1 MNNVLLNSASVAE
14 VAFRNAMVVT
24 PDDAFLGSVQVRGGR
39 IVAIDRG
46 PSAVGEDLEGDV
58 LMPGVIDLHTDN
70 LEKHFFPR
78 PNIDWSPVSAA
89 VTHDGCC
96 LSVGVTTVFDSL
108 SIGSF
113 NAAASRNHDNLVRL
127 ADGLAAARAAG
138 MLKADH
144 RLHWRCETPAD
155 DLPDRLEALV
165 GHPMTGLLSL
175 MDHTP
180 GQRQYRNL
188 ERYLANWVEQGMSPE
203 AMEDRMAGIRDRQ
216 ARNADRNRR
225 LVAELAI
232 ERGHPLASHDD
243 EDVEHIDVAAD
254 LGATVAEFPVT
265 LEAARRA
272 HERGMVV
279 VMGGPNLIRGGSYS
293 GNVPAADLAHA
304 GLLDA
309 FASDYVPRS
318 LVECAIKLTAP
329 AFGWSLAQA
338 VATVTSA
345 PARAAQLH
353 DRGAIA
359 PGLRADLLRVRIHDG
374 LPVLRGV
381 WVEGARAA

>member
-1 MNNVLLNSASVAE
+1 MDLAYK
-14 VAFRNAMVVT
+14 NALVVT
-24 PDDAFLGSVQVRGGR
+24 ADDAFLGSLRVRDGV
-39 IVAIDRG
+39 IVDIDRG
-46 PSAVGEDLEGDV
+46 VGGVGEDLDGDV

-78 PNIDWSPVSAA
+78 PNIDWNPVSAA

-113 NAAASRNHDNLVRL
+113 NAAASRNHDNLTRL
-127 ADGLAAARAAG
+127 ADGLMAAREAG
-138 MLKADH
+138 MLKGDH

-155 DLPDRLEALV
+155 DLPERLEQLAR
-165 GHPMTGLLSL
+165 HPLTSLFSL

-188 ERYLANWVEQGMSPE
+188 AKHLDNWRANGMTDDAVER
-203 AMEDRMAGIRDRQ
+203 RMADIRERQ
-216 ARNADRNRR
+216 GRNAANHRR
-225 LVAELAI
+225 LVADVAKI
-232 ERGHPLASHDD
+232 CGAPLASHDD
-243 EDVEHIDVAAD
+243 EDVAHIDEAAD
-254 LGATVAEFPVT
+254 LGATVSEFPVT

-272 HERGMVV
+272 RERGMIV

-293 GNVPAADLAHA
+293 GNVPASELADA

-318 LVECAIKLTAP
+318 LVECAFALTDDR
-329 AFGWSLAQA
+329 FGWSLPAA
-338 VATVTSA
+338 VAVVTSG
-345 PARAAQLH
+345 PARAGRLD
-353 DRGAIA
+353 DRGVIEV
-359 PGLRADLLRVRIHDG
+359 GRRADLIRVSRHGG
-374 LPVLRGV
+374 LPVVRGV
-381 WVEGARAA
+381 WVEGQRAA

>member
-1 MNNVLLNSASVAE
+1 MELAY
-14 VAFRNAMVVT
+14 RNAHVVT
-24 PDDAFLGSVQVRGGR
+24 AEDSFLGSVLVRDGR
-39 IVAIDRG
+39 IVSVDRG
-46 PSAVGEDLEGDV
+46 CGAVGEDLEGDV

-78 PNIDWSPVSAA
+78 PNIDWNPVSAA

-113 NAAASRNHDNLVRL
+113 NAAASRNHDNVIRL
-127 ADGLAAARAAG
+127 ADGLAQARGAG
-138 MLKADH
+138 LLKADH

-155 DLPDRLEALV
+155 DLPGRLETFAQ
-165 GHPMTGLLSL
+165 HPMTAMFSV

-188 ERYLANWVEQGMSPE
+188 DKYLANWRADGMTE
-203 AMEDRMAGIRDRQ
+203 LAMDQRLADIRDRQ
-216 ARNADRNRR
+216 GRNADRHRR
-225 LVAELAI
+225 LVAQIAADRNI
-232 ERGHPLASHDD
+232 PLASHDD
-243 EDVEHIDVAAD
+243 EDAEHIDVAAD

-265 LEAARRA
+265 AEAARRA
-272 HERGMVV
+272 RERGMVV

-293 GNVPAADLAHA
+293 GNVPAADLAHE

-318 LVECAIKLTAP
+318 LIECAFALTRP
-329 AFGWSLAQA
+329 EFGWSLARAAA
-338 VATVTSA
+338 VVTSG
-345 PARAAQLH
+345 PARAARMD
-353 DRGAIA
+353 DRGVIA
-359 PGLRADLLRVRIHDG
+359 PDHRADLLRVRLSEG
-374 LPVLRGV
+374 LPVVQGV
-381 WVEGARAA
+381 WVEGVRRA

>member
-1 MNNVLLNSASVAE
+1 MEL
-14 VAFRNAMVVT
+14 AFRNARIVT
-24 PDDAFLGSVQVRGGR
+24 VDEDFLGSVLLRDGR
-39 IVAIDRG
+39 IVSVDRG
-46 PSAVGEDLEGDV
+46 GGAIGEDFDGDV

-78 PNIDWSPVSAA
+78 PNIDWNPMSAA

-113 NAAASRNHDNLVRL
+113 NAAASRNHDNVVRL
-127 ADGLAAARAAG
+127 ADGLAQASGAG
-138 MLKADH
+138 FLKADH

-155 DLPDRLEALV
+155 DLPGRLETFAQ
-165 GHPMTGLLSL
+165 HPMTAMLSV

-188 ERYLANWVEQGMSPE
+188 DNYLANWRSEGMTE
-203 AMEDRMAGIRDRQ
+203 ADIDYRLADIRDRQ
-216 ARNADRNRR
+216 GRNADRHRR
-225 LVAELAI
+225 LVAEVAADRQI
-232 ERGHPLASHDD
+232 PLATHDD
-243 EDVEHIDVAAD
+243 EDAAHIDLAAD

-265 LEAARRA
+265 VEAARRA
-272 HERGMVV
+272 RERGMVI

-293 GNVPAADLAHA
+293 GNVPAADLVRE

-318 LVECAIKLTAP
+318 LIECAFALTRP
-329 AFGWSLAQA
+329 EFGWSLAEATA
-338 VATVTSA
+338 VVTA
-345 PARAAQLH
+345 GPARAAQLD
-353 DRGAIA
+353 DRGVVA
-359 PGLRADLLRVRIHDG
+359 PGRRADLVRVRISG
-374 LPVLRGV
+374 CLPVVQGV
-381 WVEGARAA
+381 WVEGVRRA

>member
-1 MNNVLLNSASVAE
+1 MSLTQEHTVESAYRNALVVTADEAFIGSVMVRDGLIASV
-14 VAFRNAMVVT
+14 
-24 PDDAFLGSVQVRGGR
+24 
-39 IVAIDRG
+39 DRG
-46 PSAVGEDLEGDV
+46 AGMVGEDLDGDV

-70 LEKHFFPR
+70 LERHFFPR
-78 PNIDWSPVSAA
+78 PNIDWDPASAA

-113 NAAASRNHDNLVRL
+113 NAAASRNHDNVARL
-127 ADGLAAARAAG
+127 AQGLAAARCAG
-138 MLKADH
+138 ALKADH

-155 DLPDRLEALV
+155 DLPAHLEAFV
-165 GHPMTGLLSL
+165 AHPMTALLSV

-188 ERYLANWVEQGMSPE
+188 KRHLAGWAEGGMAADAIE
-203 AMEDRMAGIRDRQ
+203 ARMAGIRDRQ
-216 ARNADRNRR
+216 ARNADRHRR
-225 LVAELAI
+225 LVAEVAVDRRL
-232 ERGHPLASHDD
+232 PLASHDD
-243 EDVEHIDVAAD
+243 EDADHIDTAAD

-272 HERGMVV
+272 RERGMVV

-293 GNVPAADLAHA
+293 GNVRAADLAQE

-318 LVECAIKLTAP
+318 LIECAFALTQP
-329 AFGWSLAQA
+329 AFGWSLPQA
-338 VATVTSA
+338 AAVVTAA
-345 PARAAQLH
+345 PARAARLA
-353 DRGAIA
+353 DRGVIER
-359 PGLRADLLRVRIHDG
+359 GRRADLVRVRMHEG
-374 LPVLRGV
+374 LPVVRGV
-381 WVEGARAA
+381 WVEGRRAA

>member
-1 MNNVLLNSASVAE
+1 ME
-14 VAFRNAMVVT
+14 HAFKNAQVVT
-24 PDDAFLGSVQVRGGR
+24 EEESFLGSVLVRDGA
-39 IVAIDRG
+39 IVAVDRG
-46 PSAVGEDLEGDV
+46 AGGTGEDLDGDV

-78 PNIDWSPVSAA
+78 PNIDWNPVSAA

-113 NAAASRNHDNLVRL
+113 NPAVARNHDNMLRLV
-127 ADGLAAARAAG
+127 DGVLAARDAG
-138 MLKADH
+138 MLKGEH

-155 DLPDRLEALV
+155 DLPDRLEQLA
-165 GHPMTGLLSL
+165 GHPLTSLFSL

-188 ERYLANWVEQGMSPE
+188 EKHLANWSANGMTDQ
-203 AMEDRMAGIRDRQ
+203 AIDTRMAEIRDRQ
-216 ARNADRNRR
+216 GRNAVKHRK
-225 LVAELAI
+225 LVAEIA
-232 ERGHPLASHDD
+232 RDRHTPLASHDD
-243 EDVEHIDVAAD
+243 EDAAHIDEAAD

-265 LEAARRA
+265 VEAARRA
-272 HERGMVV
+272 RERGMIV

-293 GNVPAADLAHA
+293 GNVPAADLAQA
-304 GLLDA
+304 DLLDA

-318 LVECAIKLTAP
+318 LIECAFALTAER
-329 AFGWSLAQA
+329 FGWSLAKA
-338 VATVTSA
+338 AALVTA
-345 PARAAQLH
+345 GPARAAQME
-353 DRGAIA
+353 DRGVIA
-359 PGLRADLLRVRIHDG
+359 RGRRADLVRVRVAGG
-374 LPVLRGV
+374 LPVIRGV

>member
-1 MNNVLLNSASVAE
+1 
-14 VAFRNAMVVT
+14 MVVAG
-24 PDDAFLGSVQVRGGR
+24 DDAFLGSVLVRDGK
-39 IVAIDRG
+39 IVSVDRG
-46 PSAVGEDLEGDV
+46 AGGVGEDLDGDV

-78 PNIDWSPVSAA
+78 PNIDWNPVSAA

-113 NAAASRNHDNLVRL
+113 NPAVARNHDNLTRL
-127 ADGLAAARAAG
+127 ADGLLSARDAG
-138 MLKADH
+138 MLKGDH

-155 DLPDRLEALV
+155 DLPDRLNQLARHRL
-165 GHPMTGLLSL
+165 TSLFSL

-188 ERYLANWVEQGMSPE
+188 EKHLANWRKNGMTDAE
-203 AMEDRMAGIRDRQ
+203 VDERMAGIHERQ
-216 ARNADRNRR
+216 GRNAVNHRK
-225 LVAELAI
+225 LVAEVAKSQ
-232 ERGHPLASHDD
+232 GVPLASHDD
-243 EDVEHIDVAAD
+243 EDVAHVDEAAD

-265 LEAARRA
+265 VEAAERA
-272 HERGMVV
+272 RERGMIV

-293 GNVPAADLAHA
+293 GNVPAADLAKA

-318 LVECAIKLTAP
+318 LIECAFAMTNGQ
-329 AFGWSLAQA
+329 FGWSLAKA
-338 VATVTSA
+338 AALVTAT
-345 PARAAQLH
+345 PAKAAQLE
-353 DRGAIA
+353 DRGVIE
-359 PGLRADLLRVRIHDG
+359 PGRRADLVRVRVAGG
-374 LPVLRGV
+374 LPVIRGV